1 MLIILEEGSPA
12 VVTRIRRCGIDA
24 LEMCHAWLVRRFVRL
39 IASLDLV
46 VDARSRVPVQRR
58 VLLLQQVPVLVET
71 NTFNGT
77 AISQR

>member
-39 IASLDLV
+39 IASLIWLLMPDLV
-46 VDARSRVPVQRR
+46 SQSNGEYYFFSRFQ
-58 VLLLQQVPVLVET
+58 
-71 NTFNGT
+71 F
-77 AISQR
+77 